1 MWFRKRS
8 KLAKYIKGLER
19 KLNVFYL
26 DRESTI
32 PKRREYLYR
41 CFFGVKDP
49 KMEIPGGGIYVV
61 NVQVE
66 MTTITTLN

>member
-8 KLAKYIKGLER
+8 KLAKYIKGFER
-19 KLNVFYL
+19 RLNVFYL
-26 DRESTI
+26 DGESTI
-32 PKRREYLYR
+32 PKRREHWYK

-49 KMEIPGGGIYVV
+49 KMENPGVGIYVV
-61 NVQVE
+61 NVQAE